1 MGTPSLQ
8 IGYITDPLSAVEWP
22 RARDMLAPAMKR
34 GGLDWPAVERELCA
48 DTMQLIAIRKAGDP
62 DLLACAVIRSAVTR
76 EGEALEIVAAAG
88 RDFRTW
94 AAWGMA
100 ALRDAARLSGMIGVQ
115 LGGRRGWRRVF
126 RQAQAVGDMMRVA
139 V

>member
-1 MGTPSLQ
+1 MGAPSLQ
-8 IGYITDPLSAVEWP
+8 IGYITDPLTAAEWP
-22 RARDMLAPAMKR
+22 RARDMLTPAMKR
-34 GGLDWPAVERELCA
+34 GGLEWPAVERELSA
-48 DTMQLIAIRKAGDP
+48 DTMQLIVIRKAGDP

-88 RDFRTW
+88 REYRTW

-115 LGGRRGWRRVF
+115 LGGRRGWARVF
-126 RQAQAVGDMMRVA
+126 RQAQAVGDMMRVS